1 MKFFLMATIIAEAS
15 KADSCT
21 GAACGESATMLQF
34 GGRDLKSRAT
44 GHRKNSVS
52 LLYNS
57 AVQLLREGATPEVVT
72 FSDESLKEISGP
84 VKQAIL
90 DAHESDE
97 KRLAE
102 LFPGFQT
109 VLDNYN
115 KYKAQVVTERAN
127 NEADSIKHKKCR
139 EDQATL
145 CKNHNECRLEEA
157 KRWKIYEAKASAFQT
172 VLTVDTEACTDATK
186 DVTKNSISV
195 FKDNLADIAA
205 AGQTVKDKW
214 TEHYDKMEECNG
226 IEAEHTK
233 KKTEECDIQQREL
246 EENICANH
254 KLHELS
260 SSEALSEWTLVSNN
274 WVSLT
279 TAVKEEEALRKNE
292 FIAVHEVECLL
303 ENIRERGGQPCSD
316 TKDDDGNDEADKVIS
331 HCRDAMVD
339 VGNWTITI
347 AVPPAAPVILEDRA
361 FPCTDA
367 FREEHYASLQGDC
380 HEIAE
385 CRVCNTATETEN

>member
-72 FSDESLKEISGP
+72 FSEESLKEISGP
-84 VKQAIL
+84 IKQAIL
-90 DAHESDE
+90 DAHKSDE
-97 KRLAE
+97 QRLAE

-115 KYKAQVVTERAN
+115 TYKAQVLEERAK
-127 NEADSIKHKKCR
+127 NEADSIKHKTCR

-145 CKNHNECRLEEA
+145 CREHNECRLEEA
-157 KRWKIYEAKASAFQT
+157 RRWEIYEAKASAFQT
-172 VLTVDTEACTDATK
+172 VLTSDTEACTNATK
-186 DVTKNSISV
+186 DVTKDSIDV
-195 FKDNLADIAA
+195 FKENLADIAA
-205 AGQTVKDKW
+205 AGQTIATKW
-214 TEHYDKMEECNG
+214 TEHHEQMETCNG
-226 IEAEHTK
+226 IEADHAK
-233 KKTEECDIQQREL
+233 KKIEDCDTQQREL
-246 EENICANH
+246 EEAICANH

-260 SSEALSEWTLVSNN
+260 SSEALSEWGLVSRN
-274 WVSLT
+274 WATLT
-279 TAVKEEEALRKNE
+279 AAVKEEEAIRKNE
-292 FIAVHEVECLL
+292 FIAVHEVECLVQ
-303 ENIRERGGQPCSD
+303 NIRERGGQPCSD
-316 TKDDDGNDEADKVIS
+316 KKDDNGNDEADKVIS
-331 HCRDAMVD
+331 HCRDATVD

-347 AVPPAAPVILEDRA
+347 ADPPAAPVILEDRA
-361 FPCTDA
+361 FPCTDS
-367 FREEHYASLQGDC
+367 FHEEHYASLQGEC
-380 HEIAE
+380 HEIAA
-385 CRVCNTATETEN
+385 CRVCETATES